1 MNSILGANWRTT
13 LTGWITVLASAL
25 VIKPDL
31 VAFLPEPVRNYVL
44 GFAGIVAVV
53 SGGTF
58 AVQSKDRNVTGGTI
72 PNDVPRPGALPLVL
86 FALLPV
92 FTLSGCAWMNAH
104 QAQLSATAGVVGDR
118 AAVIAEQVLVG
129 MAVSAADK
137 SHKAD
142 FLDSVATGLRQNEA
156 SIVNSDDVSRIVK
169 IWSPNDGAQ
178 WQQLAGNLGT
188 LTGQALQAQGNTQS
202 AAIVESLATELNAAA
217 AAARSST
224 PDK

>member
-1 MNSILGANWRTT
+1 MNTLFGANWRTT

-31 VAFLPEPVRNYVL
+31 IAFLPDPVRTYVL

-72 PNDVPRPGALPLVL
+72 PNDVPKPSALPLVL

-92 FTLSGCAWMNAH
+92 FALSGCAWVNAH
-104 QAQLSATAGVVGDR
+104 QSQISATGGIVGDR
-118 AAVIAEQVLVG
+118 AAVIAEPVLVG
-129 MAVSAADK
+129 MAVNAADK
-137 SHKAD
+137 NHKAD

-169 IWSPNDGAQ
+169 IWSPNDGAH
-178 WQQLAGNLGT
+178 WQQLAGNLGA
-188 LTGQALQAQGNTQS
+188 LTGQALQAQGHGQT
-202 AAIVESLATELNAAA
+202 AAIVENIAVGLNTAAA
-217 AAARSST
+217 DARKST
-224 PDK
+224 TP